1 MIKIENLLLQI
12 KRMIQYFIFM
22 ESPRSGKPKNDIFRI
37 SKKRISMK
45 KIAYLLL
52 VSVLLSSCTVTKPRQ
67 ETLKNDQESL
77 LVSVL
82 WFQKSAEMRALFL
95 QGYNTASRILE
106 EKNRTSG
113 ASRPRA
119 VIMDLD
125 ETVLDN
131 SPSEVNLIR
140 NNIPFTDSLW
150 KRWVS
155 TASAKACPG
164 APEFIRLAE
173 SLGVE
178 VFYVSNREMAGELEP
193 TIRNLEKLGI
203 PFADSEH
210 MILKT
215 GSGSK
220 EARRKA
226 LREKFDILMLVGDNL
241 ADFDSVFDN
250 REGDLGFGAVEQM
263 KDRFGT
269 DFIILPNP
277 MYGPWIN
284 AATKNHEG
292 STPTERM
299 INALE
304 EF

>member
-1 MIKIENLLLQI
+1 MA
-12 KRMIQYFIFM
+12 
-22 ESPRSGKPKNDIFRI
+22 GKPKKDIFRI
-37 SKKRISMK
+37 SDKRIIMK
-45 KIAYLLL
+45 KIVNLLL
-52 VSVLLSSCTVTKPRQ
+52 VFVLLSACTVTKPRQ
-67 ETLKNDQESL
+67 GALKNNQESL

-106 EKNRTSG
+106 EKVKTSG
-113 ASRPRA
+113 TSMPRA
-119 VIMDLD
+119 IIMDLD

-131 SPSEVNLIR
+131 SPSEVYLIK
-140 NNIPFTDSLW
+140 NNVPFSDSLW
-150 KRWVS
+150 KNWVVK
-155 TASAKACPG
+155 ASAKACPG
-164 APEFIRLAE
+164 APEFIKLAE

-178 VFYVSNREMAGELEP
+178 VFYVSNREMTGELEP
-193 TIRNLEKLGI
+193 TIRNLQKLSI

-226 LREKFDILMLVGDNL
+226 LREKYDILMLVGDNL
-241 ADFDSVFDN
+241 ADFDSIFDS
-250 REGDLGFGAVEQM
+250 REEDLGFDAVEQM
-263 KDRFGT
+263 KDKFGT

-284 AATKNHEG
+284 AATRNKEG
-292 STPTERM
+292 STPNDRM
-299 INALE
+299 LNALE